1 MIDVIDNGEGNSV
14 ECHDG
19 ALLTNV
25 KIVISGNGNR
35 IAIGRCCLT
44 NIVITVD
51 GDANRYVFED
61 DCCVSNVMIK
71 SSVVAVPPQTVD
83 ETRLNIGR
91 GVQISEGQVV
101 LGANRT
107 STSIGEGTNIVNARF
122 FAAESDTSIEVR
134 EHCLFS
140 WNVEVRTSDWHSI
153 FDTETGDRINE
164 PASVVIERNVWVGSD
179 VRVLKGVRVGEGS
192 VIGVGSI
199 VTRDVIPRCVVGGNP
214 AKVIRTN
221 VNWSKDFTS
230 L

>member
-1 MIDVIDNGEGNSV
+1 
-14 ECHDG
+14 
-19 ALLTNV
+19 
-25 KIVISGNGNR
+25 
-35 IAIGRCCLT
+35 
-44 NIVITVD
+44 
-51 GDANRYVFED
+51 
-61 DCCVSNVMIK
+61 MIK

-83 ETRLNIGR
+83 ETRLHIGR

-101 LGANRT
+101 FGANRT

-140 WNVEVRTSDWHSI
+140 WNIEVRTSDWHSI
-153 FDTETGDRINE
+153 FDANSGERINM
-164 PASVVIERNVWVGSD
+164 PASVVIGRNVWVGSD
-179 VRVLKGVRVGEGS
+179 VRILKGVHIGDGS

-199 VTRDVIPRCVVGGNP
+199 VTRDVEPRCVVGGNP

-221 VNWSKDFTS
+221 VAWSKAFTS